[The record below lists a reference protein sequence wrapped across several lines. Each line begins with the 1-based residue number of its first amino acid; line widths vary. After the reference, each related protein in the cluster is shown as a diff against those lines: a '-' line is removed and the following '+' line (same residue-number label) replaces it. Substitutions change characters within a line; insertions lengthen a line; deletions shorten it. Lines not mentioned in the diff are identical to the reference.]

1 MKINLF
7 APPPT
12 AAEIESA
19 AAAARDAAL
28 ALSRRRARVLSS
40 WFALTGVVAVLI
52 GLRFGFTTA
61 GLAATVLLTMGMAL
75 IAAPPF
81 DEQSPP
87 GRDAPDH
94 EFHPIGPDLAETV
107 IAACRLDPKVDQY
120 RQAVVAQQ
128 RDLTRLEGYAF
139 KQWLECGYMLSLVRK
154 SVSFASNSSVTL

>member
-12 AAEIESA
+12 PAEIESA
-19 AAAARDAAL
+19 AAAARDAASVL
-28 ALSRRRARVLSS
+28 DRRRARVL
-40 WFALTGVVAVLI
+40 FGCFTLTAAVALLI
-52 GLRFGFTTA
+52 GLRFGFTDA
-61 GLAATVLLTMGMAL
+61 CLAAVVLLTASITL
-75 IAAPPF
+75 VAQAPR
-81 DEQSPP
+81 DEHSPTA
-87 GRDAPDH
+87 RYAPDS

-139 KQWLECGYMLSLVRK
+139 NACPR
-154 SVSFASNSSVTL
+154 